1 MISNNLFKIRIRTM
15 TPYANYVDETAVN
28 SCSYLLQNADRKF
41 SRKEF
46 RIIKKSP
53 KINHNPEE

>member
-1 MISNNLFKIRIRTM
+1 MDRW
-15 TPYANYVDETAVN
+15 ANYVDEQNISA
-28 SCSYLLQNADRKF
+28 SEYLLQNADRRF

>member
-1 MISNNLFKIRIRTM
+1 MISNNLHKIRIRTM
-15 TPYANYVDETAVN
+15 DRWANYVDEQNISA
-28 SCSYLLQNADRKF
+28 SEYLLQNADRRF